1 MLKLSKSTTALRG
14 LIISSCIFTLIFV
27 SGFNFENFTQG
38 SHSYYASEITCSSP
52 SKVINCAPLGALSEI
67 DQILFRGHPDE
78 PTQIANYGQRFVS
91 SSFAKFIGIFI
102 SSTDNFRLVI
112 LKTYLIKALL
122 ATYLLFSIL
131 ICVKKFK
138 NLKSI
143 SAQLVLFYL
152 SSAYFLRAI
161 TSVYP
166 TGLATVAS
174 LSSLVI
180 LKIFMDDYLISKK
193 MKIFLYLNFLI
204 SSLIIVSNR
213 FETTCYMLLCFFVF
227 IVFGTNKTKFFERLK
242 LVGTPILIFATSFT
256 VIWITSTDFRQLL
269 ALVLKGN
276 FQVLAQGM
284 YTNSEIIQKFGRAAV
299 AAEAPITL
307 MTNAVRISN
316 FRPVQSFFEEHFD
329 FAGSYIIVILQYI
342 LITSF
347 FVPGLFIFF
356 NALIKNLR
364 PFFNYEKFDRSE
376 RRSQIGSLFIIFN
389 MFLIPFLA
397 FTPWWLWYIMPLLLT
412 YVLFAD
418 ASLNS
423 GKVWKCLYLTV
434 FVTNLFNFYIYN
446 DQLGSIFIFGFIV
459 RPLALNVLFIVAALT
474 IWFQVPRFISSE
486 QRK

>member
-1 MLKLSKSTTALRG
+1 MLQLLKSTTALRA

-52 SKVINCAPLGALSEI
+52 SKDLNCSQIWQI
-67 DQILFRGHPDE
+67 DQMLFRGHLDE
-78 PTQIANYGQRFVS
+78 PTQITDYGSRYIS

-102 SSTDNFRLVI
+102 SSTDSFRMVI

-138 NLKSI
+138 DLRSI
-143 SAQLVLFYL
+143 IAQLSCLFF
-152 SSAYFLRAI
+152 SAEYFLRAI

-166 TGLATVAS
+166 TGLATVAF

-180 LKIFMDDYLISKK
+180 LKIFMDDYAISKN
-193 MKIFLYLNFLI
+193 MKIFLSLNFSI
-204 SSLIIVSNR
+204 SSLLIVSNR

-227 IVFGTNKTKFFERLK
+227 IVFGTKKTKFFERLK
-242 LVGTPILIFATSFT
+242 LASTPILVFATSFAI
-256 VIWITSTDFRQLL
+256 IWITSTDFRKLL
-269 ALVLKGN
+269 KQVLRGD
-276 FQVLAQGM
+276 FQVLTIGM
-284 YTNSEIIQKFGRAAV
+284 IENSEIIQKFGRAAV
-299 AAEAPITL
+299 AAEAPLTLITN
-307 MTNAVRISN
+307 TYSKANYG
-316 FRPVQSFFEEHFD
+316 PVTAFFKEHFD
-329 FAGSYIIVILQYI
+329 FAGSYIVVILQYI

-364 PFFNYEKFDRSE
+364 PFFDYEKFDRSE
-376 RRSQIGSLFIIFN
+376 RKSQMGSLFIIFN

-397 FTPWWLWYIMPLLLT
+397 FTPWFIWYIMPLLLT

-423 GKVWKCLYLTV
+423 RKVWKYLYLTV
-434 FVTNLFNFYIYN
+434 FLTNSFSFYLYN
-446 DQLGSIFIFGFIV
+446 DAFNGIYISGFMV
-459 RPLALNVLFIVAALT
+459 RPLVLKMVFIVAALT
-474 IWFQVPRFISSE
+474 IWFQVPRFVNSD
-486 QRK
+486 QQK

>member
-1 MLKLSKSTTALRG
+1 MLQLLKSTSALRAV
-14 LIISSCIFTLIFV
+14 IIISCIFTLIFV
-27 SGFNFENFTQG
+27 SGFNFVNFTNG

-52 SKVINCAPLGALSEI
+52 SKDLNCSQIWQI
-67 DQILFRGHPDE
+67 DQMLFRGHPDE
-78 PTQIANYGQRFVS
+78 PTKITDYGSRYIS

-102 SSTDNFRLVI
+102 SSTDNFRMVI

-122 ATYLLFSIL
+122 ATYLLFSML

-138 NLKSI
+138 DLKSI
-143 SAQLVLFYL
+143 TAQLSCLFF
-152 SSAYFLRAI
+152 SAEYFLRAI

-180 LKIFMDDYLISKK
+180 LKIFMDDYLISKN
-193 MKIFLYLNFLI
+193 MKIFLGLNFLI

-213 FETTCYMLLCFFVF
+213 FETTCYVMLCFFVF
-227 IVFGTNKTKFFERLK
+227 IVFGKNKIKFFERLK
-242 LVGTPILIFATSFT
+242 LVGTPIFVFATSFT
-256 VIWITSTDFRQLL
+256 LIWITSTDFRRLL
-269 ALVLKGN
+269 KEVLRGD
-276 FQVLAQGM
+276 FQVLTIGM
-284 YTNSEIIQKFGRAAV
+284 IGNSEIIQKFGRAAV
-299 AAEAPITL
+299 AAEAPLTLITN
-307 MTNAVRISN
+307 TYNKAQYG
-316 FRPVQSFFEEHFD
+316 PVTAFFEEHFD
-329 FAGSYIIVILQYI
+329 FAGSYIVVILQYI

-347 FVPGLFIFF
+347 FVPILFIFF

-364 PFFNYEKFDRSE
+364 PFFNYKKFDRSE
-376 RRSQIGSLFIIFN
+376 RKSQMGSLFIIFN

-412 YVLFAD
+412 YVLFVD

-423 GKVWKCLYLTV
+423 GKVWKYLY
-434 FVTNLFNFYIYN
+434 VTIFITNSFNFYLYNYAFGGIYI
-446 DQLGSIFIFGFIV
+446 SGFIV
-459 RPLALNVLFIVAALT
+459 RPLLLNMLFIVAALT

>member
-1 MLKLSKSTTALRG
+1 MSKLSKSTSALRA
-14 LIISSCIFTLIFV
+14 LIITSCIFTLIFV
-27 SGFNFENFTQG
+27 SGFNFEGLTYG
-38 SHSYYASEITCSSP
+38 SHSYYTSEITCSGP
-52 SKVINCAPLGALSEI
+52 SKALNCTPVWQV
-67 DQILFRGHPDE
+67 DQMLFRGHPDE
-78 PTQIANYGQRFVS
+78 PTQITDYGVRFVS
-91 SSFAKFIGIFI
+91 SSFAKFISIFI
-102 SSTDNFRLVI
+102 RSTDNFRMVI

-122 ATYLLFSIL
+122 ATYLLFSML

-138 NLKSI
+138 DLKSI
-143 SAQLVLFYL
+143 IAQLSCLFF
-152 SSAYFLRAI
+152 SAEYFLRAI

-174 LSSLVI
+174 LSLLVI
-180 LKIFMDDYLISKK
+180 LKIFMDNYAISKN
-193 MKIFLYLNFLI
+193 MKIFLCLNLLI

-242 LVGTPILIFATSFT
+242 LVATPILVFAASFI
-256 VIWITSTDFRQLL
+256 VIWITSVDFRQLL
-269 ALVLKGN
+269 VQVLRGN
-276 FQVLAQGM
+276 FVVLTAGM
-284 YTNSEIIQKFGRAAV
+284 IENSEMIKQFGRAAV
-299 AAEAPITL
+299 AAQAPFTL
-307 MTNAVRISN
+307 VTNTYNRAN
-316 FRPVQSFFEEHFD
+316 FIPVLNFFEEHFG
-329 FAGSYIIVILQYI
+329 FAGFYIVVILQYI

-364 PFFNYEKFDRSE
+364 PFFNYEKFDRSD
-376 RRSQIGSLFIIFN
+376 RKSQIGSLFIIFN

-423 GKVWKCLYLTV
+423 AKVMKYLFLTI
-434 FVTNLFNFYIYN
+434 FVTNLLTYYIYN
-446 DQLGSIFIFGFIV
+446 DQLGSIYVSSFIV
-459 RPLALNVLFIVAALT
+459 RPLLLNTLFTVAALT
-474 IWFQVPRFISSE
+474 LWFQVPRFVNYD